1 MHALQVSWWHS
12 QPATLHTFYIIAL
25 VGGILLLAQIIMT
38 LVGAEHSDLHGES
51 EGGDTG
57 HSVGLQYLSL
67 RTIMAF
73 ATGLGWMGV
82 ILTRAGC
89 DIYLTT
95 LCATVVGFI
104 LAWSVLWLMR
114 TMRLLA
120 SDGTLDYAN
129 AVQQIGTV
137 VVSIQPL
144 GQTGGQIEILI
155 QGRLAV
161 VGAISDP
168 TSAAIAPGTKVRV
181 IGLAD
186 RSTLRVAAA

>member
-1 MHALQVSWWHS
+1 MHDWWQS
-12 QPATLHTFYIIAL
+12 QPAAIHAFYIIAL
-25 VGGILLLAQIIMT
+25 VGGLLLLAQIIMT
-38 LVGAEHSDLHGES
+38 LIGAEHSDLHGES
-51 EGGDTG
+51 EGGDSG

-73 ATGLGWMGV
+73 TTALGWMGV
-82 ILTRAGC
+82 ILTRAGL

-95 LCATVVGFI
+95 LCATMAGFV

-114 TMRLLA
+114 TMRHLA

-129 AVQQIGTV
+129 ALQQIGTV
-137 VVSIQPL
+137 VVSIQPQ
-144 GQTGGQIEILI
+144 GQSGGQIEILI

-168 TSAAIAPGTKVRV
+168 TAAGIAPGAKVRV
-181 IGLAD
+181 VGLAD
-186 RSTLRVAAA
+186 RSTLRVSAA